1 MEKYYRSLLGQILQG
16 EQELL
21 RDIINTRF
29 EEGHSFEGSTIYSFE
44 SLRIH
49 EAIEFLKDNY
59 EYLKDFIQ

>member
-1 MEKYYRSLLGQILQG
+1 MKKYYSSLLGQILQG

-21 RDIINTRF
+21 RDIIDTRF
-29 EEGHSFEGSTIYSFE
+29 EEGYEFEGNTIYSFE

>member
-1 MEKYYRSLLGQILQG
+1 MKKYYSSLLGQILQG

-21 RDIINTRF
+21 RDIIDTRF
-29 EEGHSFEGSTIYSFE
+29 EDGYSFEGNTIYSFE

>member
-1 MEKYYRSLLGQILQG
+1 MKERYNILLGQILQG
-16 EQELL
+16 EHQKLKS
-21 RDIINTRF
+21 IIDNRM
-29 EEGHSFEGSTIYSFE
+29 EEGYEFEGNTIYSFE